1 MPNGT
6 SIWVRV
12 NDDDEGPQD
21 TGFGDSVSRQ
31 LGDLPT
37 TLETVT
43 QSVRSGL
50 RRAAPDEV
58 TLEFGIEI
66 AVKSGKLVSVVTEAG
81 GKATLKVTATW
92 RKGEPEV
99 DIAAQAPGKTPEE
112 GTTQHETFG
121 HLDFQHRLQRTPLL
135 GTARDT
141 TGRSGRRHGHRR
153 RRVRGAAPTRPVEVR
168 QLRPER
174 LAGRPALRVPR
185 TGPNESP
192 ARGTSASAR
201 SSASKT

>member
-1 MPNGT
+1 MSDAVQAVMPNGT

-12 NDDDEGPQD
+12 NDDDEGPRD

-92 RKGEPEV
+92 RTGEPEV
-99 DIAAQAPGKTPEE
+99 DIVAQAPGETPEE
-112 GTTQHETFG
+112 GS
-121 HLDFQHRLQRTPLL
+121 D
-135 GTARDT
+135 A
-141 TGRSGRRHGHRR
+141 
-153 RRVRGAAPTRPVEVR
+153 
-168 QLRPER
+168 
-174 LAGRPALRVPR
+174 
-185 TGPNESP
+185 
-192 ARGTSASAR
+192 
-201 SSASKT
+201 